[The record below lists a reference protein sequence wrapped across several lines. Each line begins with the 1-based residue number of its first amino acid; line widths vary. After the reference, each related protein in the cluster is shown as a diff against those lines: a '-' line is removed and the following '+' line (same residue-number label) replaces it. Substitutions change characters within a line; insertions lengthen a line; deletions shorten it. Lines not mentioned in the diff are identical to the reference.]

1 MSFLFNYMI
10 FNIFMMLI
18 EMYRYA
24 GKLMFFSFVMRR
36 SEVRLLLSAPFQSSS
51 NKLFFH
57 NNLLIF
63 FLAYLFG
70 MV

>member
-1 MSFLFNYMI
+1 MKNHLGASKGAYSKMKQDKFVI
-10 FNIFMMLI
+10 FQYT
-18 EMYRYA
+18 YR
-24 GKLMFFSFVMRR
+24 LCFVPII
-36 SEVRLLLSAPFQSSS
+36 APSQSSS

-63 FLAYLFG
+63 FLAYLLS